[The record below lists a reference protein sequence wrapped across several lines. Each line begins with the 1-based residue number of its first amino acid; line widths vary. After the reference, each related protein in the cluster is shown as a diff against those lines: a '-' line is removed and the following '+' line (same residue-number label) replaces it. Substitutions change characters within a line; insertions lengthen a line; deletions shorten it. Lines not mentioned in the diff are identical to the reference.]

1 MIHYCLIFIIGK
13 PSRPIVSA
21 MALPGGIYVTLK
33 SQYAG
38 VPSSDDSFE
47 FQVVAINID
56 TGEKFTSN
64 WTHPDRNYVNNE
76 MVVLMLSLPIGQ
88 YNITVNAFNKYGFS
102 EVRRVGPVDV
112 TMSYSPSPS
121 LTPSSPTTHSTSS
134 PSMS

>member
-1 MIHYCLIFIIGK
+1 
-13 PSRPIVSA
+13 
-21 MALPGGIYVTLK
+21 MAQPGGIYVTLK

-38 VPSSDDSFE
+38 VPSSDDSFK

-76 MVVLMLSLPIGQ
+76 TVVLMLSLPIGQ

-121 LTPSSPTTHSTSS
+121 LTPSSPTTRPTPS
-134 PSMS
+134 PRMS